1 MVSTA
6 FRIEVTKDELPSTV
20 PYITFIGKIY
30 SRPKQD
36 DNDCIFGIDITEY
49 NNFNFTNKGRITFKI
64 QTIYEADPDSRFRK
78 LTTKLEIGKLIF
90 IAGLLDLSDDDLPFV
105 DAKEIDLLE
114 DSTNNLPN
122 TSSQSLFSR
131 TQKFKTNKIIPI
143 KIEKSLDNTV
153 TQDQENSDDQPID
166 DEIEHKSETNS
177 VKRGSK
183 RKNELADLSIQCLK
197 KAKNLDKNKEESDN
211 NEKLIQPIKRGGKK
225 KKELANNNKSLKKT

>member
-1 MVSTA
+1 M
-6 FRIEVTKDELPSTV
+6 PSTV

-64 QTIYEADPDSRFRK
+64 QTIYEAGPDSHFRK

-122 TSSQSLFSR
+122 TSSQSLFSC

-153 TQDQENSDDQPID
+153 TQDQEDSDDQPID

-177 VKRGSK
+177 AKRDSK

-225 KKELANNNKSLKKT
+225 KKNWPIINL